1 MSRVQHLC
9 DRDFWSNVRSTLGT
23 VEVSISEAFDH
34 NRNFCLGRVDGHLGE
49 HLARLQAE
57 VRDGE
62 IRGRE
67 I

>member
-1 MSRVQHLC
+1 M
-9 DRDFWSNVRSTLGT
+9 RSTLGT